1 MGLPNQIAMRSNFP
15 NVGEVKFH
23 GDELPWG
30 ETKVAW
36 GKFCLQKKGKL
47 PRRNKSSLGRKR
59 SSLKHRCPGEKKK
72 LPRERLARALPC

>member
-1 MGLPNQIAMRSNFP
+1 MGRPKQIAMWSNFH

-36 GKFCLQKKGKL
+36 GKFCLQKNGKL
-47 PRRNKSSLGRKR
+47 PRKNKSSLGRKR
-59 SSLKHRCPGEKKK
+59 SSLKYGCPKEKKK